1 MHAISKSSSVL
12 LPDYNFV
19 ALFLYVKTCL
29 TDMRKLGILAS
40 VLLLTAAI
48 IGPVGLSYAEPAGF
62 PKDGEA
68 RSDKL
73 REQMMKERTESVEAR
88 KQQAAEIKAKLEA
101 QKKAAGA
108 TSDKDDVE
116 MWGKHDIPN
125 SAKLIEKLKAQ
136 AKEIAAKKAASGPNE
151 SQIDIEKQRAEYQKK
166 IEEYKKERQ
175 KMIEEQLKHL
185 KDESQKR
192 TETLKKLGAEEQ
204 LEKEKLALEQQKR
217 AEALKKQK
225 YG

>member
-1 MHAISKSSSVL
+1 MCYGDQHEDAGVITWLQFYRVLSGYRGVTSTTSL
-12 LPDYNFV
+12 LPSTLRISGLKTNSTFPFI
-19 ALFLYVKTCL
+19 ALTGGPKEGC
-29 TDMRKLGILAS
+29 RKN
-40 VLLLTAAI
+40 V
-48 IGPVGLSYAEPAGF
+48 
-62 PKDGEA
+62 D
-68 RSDKL
+68 
-73 REQMMKERTESVEAR
+73 
-88 KQQAAEIKAKLEA
+88 
-101 QKKAAGA
+101 
-108 TSDKDDVE
+108 SDKDDVE

-166 IEEYKKERQ
+166 VEEYKKERQ

-192 TETLKKLGAEEQ
+192 SETLKKLGAEEQ

>member
-1 MHAISKSSSVL
+1 
-12 LPDYNFV
+12 
-19 ALFLYVKTCL
+19 
-29 TDMRKLGILAS
+29 MRKLGILAS

-48 IGPVGLSYAEPAGF
+48 VGPIGLSYAEPAGF

-101 QKKAAGA
+101 QKKAAGKSVD
-108 TSDKDDVE
+108 SDKDDVE
-116 MWGKHDIPN
+116 MWVKHDIPN

-136 AKEIAAKKAASGPNE
+136 AKELAAKKAASGPNE

-166 IEEYKKERQ
+166 VEEYKKERQ

-204 LEKEKLALEQQKR
+204 LEKERLALEQQKR